1 MNDEL
6 LEEFQKALDNWFETN
21 PNNYVSEPMALK
33 PSDIGQKLYDNPIIA
48 IGDANDP
55 LWETLKDQ
63 NAVGS
68 VFRTPKEW
76 MPSGKNVIS
85 YFAPFTDFV
94 VEGNCKDAVDVGNGW
109 LYARVE
115 GQEFLTATNHFI
127 ERWFASKQIWAF
139 SPYASSE
146 FNYVFES
153 GTSETIPDKALSFT
167 SNWSERHV
175 AFVCGLGTFG
185 LSKALI
191 TEKGVCGRFGSV
203 IVEKDF
209 PITKRDYTD
218 IYEYCIMC
226 GQCQRCPGKAIT
238 LESGKSHHLCS
249 SYFDTLR
256 DKYAPRYGCGKCYV
270 NVPCMRERPKKA

>member
-1 MNDEL
+1 MNGEL
-6 LEEFQKALDNWFETN
+6 LEEFQTALNNWFETN
-21 PNNYVSEPMALK
+21 PNNYVSEAMAPDK
-33 PSDIGQKLYDNPIIA
+33 SDIGKKLYDNPIIA

-55 LWETLKDQ
+55 MWGTLK
-63 NAVGS
+63 NTEAVGS
-68 VFRTPKEW
+68 GFRSPKEW
-76 MPSGKNVIS
+76 FADGKTIIS

-94 VEGNCKDAVDVGNGW
+94 IEGNCKDSVDVGNGW

-115 GQEFLTATNHFI
+115 GQNFLTETNHFI

-146 FNYVFES
+146 FDYVFEP
-153 GTSETIPDKALSFT
+153 GTSATFSDQTAGFT

-185 LSKALI
+185 LHKGLI
-191 TEKGVCGRFGSV
+191 TDKGVCGRFGSV
-203 IVEKDF
+203 IVEKEF
-209 PITKRDYTD
+209 PITKRGYSDL
-218 IYEYCIMC
+218 YEYCIMC
-226 GQCQRCPGKAIT
+226 GECTRCPGKAIDMQT
-238 LESGKSHHLCS
+238 GKSHHLCS

-270 NVPCMRERPKKA
+270 NVPCMRNRP